1 MNSRNKPIPLHTLNI
16 RKHVIICEWNYRAKL
31 IYQEL
36 RNNFK
41 RKKVPIVVIADIEDE
56 PIKNDNNLFFIKGA
70 VEKET
75 LNEAN
80 IRKAETVVIL
90 GDENL
95 DDTSRD
101 AKVALST
108 LTVENTY
115 RQVYT
120 IVELADER
128 YFELCQKAHADRI
141 IVAGSNFRSHLV
153 SSAVI
158 NNGISDL
165 VSYIL
170 TEQSKNQF
178 YQIPVPSYYQGCA
191 FINVLVEMRRC
202 RQGTIIAIFQGT
214 TGKIVTNPESKY
226 ELQKGDFLIVMT
238 RNKSYFS
245 RLSL

>member
-1 MNSRNKPIPLHTLNI
+1 MNFKNKSISSNI
-16 RKHVIICEWNYRAKL
+16 KKHIIICEWNYRAKL

-36 RNNFK
+36 RKNFK
-41 RKKVPIVVIADIEDE
+41 RKQVPIVVIADIKNK
-56 PIKNDNNLFFIKGA
+56 PIKNDNNLFLIKGA

-75 LNEAN
+75 LLEAN
-80 IRKAETVVIL
+80 IWKAETVVIL
-90 GDENL
+90 GDEKL

-101 AKVALST
+101 AKVVLST
-108 LTVENTY
+108 LTVENTC

-153 SSAVI
+153 SRAII

-165 VSYIL
+165 VTYIL
-170 TEQSKNQF
+170 TQQSKNQF
-178 YQIPVPSYYQGCA
+178 YQIPVPSYYEGFSFVKA
-191 FINVLVEMRRC
+191 LVKMRRYH
-202 RQGTIIAIFQGT
+202 QGTIIAIFEGS
-214 TGKIVTNPESKY
+214 TGKLVTNPESKY
-226 ELQKGDFLIVMT
+226 QLQKEDYLIVMT

-245 RLSL
+245 RLSI

>member
-1 MNSRNKPIPLHTLNI
+1 MNLKSKSISSNLRRHI
-16 RKHVIICEWNYRAKL
+16 IICEWNYRAKL

-41 RKKVPIVVIADIEDE
+41 RRQVPIVVIADIEDE

-70 VEKET
+70 VEEET
-75 LNEAN
+75 LREAN
-80 IRKAETVVIL
+80 IKRAKTVVIL

-153 SSAVI
+153 SRAII

-178 YQIPVPSYYQGCA
+178 YQIPVSSFYEGCS
-191 FINVLVEMRRC
+191 FVNVLVQMRRYH
-202 RQGTIIAIFQGT
+202 QGTIIAIFEASS
-214 TGKIVTNPESKY
+214 GKLVTNPKSDY
-226 ELQKGDFLIVMT
+226 ELQKEDYLIVMT

-245 RLSL
+245 RLCI